1 MWKKKIWDFKIKLQ
15 ILLSNLRLNSGVW
28 TVLLHFFLFC
38 KYFTKNCN
46 KSLFIISV
54 KIWSLCEMFV
64 YYTTSVPAPDVAAS
78 FQYPFT
84 HFSSISV
91 LTITQPQT
99 HQNSNKQR
107 PTQSDSGLKA
117 FYCSSRL
124 LYVQKRWPAKT
135 FLVGG
140 DTEPQIDCCF
150 LDTNFFFFFFTV
162 QSITT
167 TKYMLL
173 PLQKGL
179 GKCGKVR
186 VKTNASLIYLHF
198 FFFYV

>member
-99 HQNSNKQR
+99 HQNSNKQAHTVR
-107 PTQSDSGLKA
+107 QWFKSILLFIKA
-117 FYCSSRL
+117 TLRTKKVACQNLFSRRRHRATNWL
-124 LYVQKRWPAKT
+124 LFSWYK
-135 FLVGG
+135 
-140 DTEPQIDCCF
+140 
-150 LDTNFFFFFFTV
+150 FFFFFFY
-162 QSITT
+162 SSE
-167 TKYMLL
+167 Y
-173 PLQKGL
+173 
-179 GKCGKVR
+179 
-186 VKTNASLIYLHF
+186 YYH
-198 FFFYV
+198 